1 MQIIYSLLCI
11 LGGSV
16 YLIYLI
22 KRKNRSTNLW
32 DKSMELK
39 GYLGG
44 LIFIIIGII
53 MLYRHFF

>member
-22 KRKNRSTNLW
+22 LRKNGSTNLW
-32 DKSMELK
+32 DKSMLLR
-39 GYLGG
+39 GYVGG
-44 LIFIIIGII
+44 IIFVIMGIII
-53 MLYRHFF
+53 LFRFLF

>member
-22 KRKNRSTNLW
+22 LRKNGSTNLW
-32 DKSMELK
+32 DKSMLLK
-39 GYLGG
+39 GYVGG
-44 LIFIIIGII
+44 IIFVIMGII
-53 MLYRHFF
+53 MLYRFLF